1 MQLLQ
6 KLMEFPAEVAGATRE
21 LNPSRIAVH
30 VFNTAKAFNQ
40 LYNKHQVIQADSEQ
54 LAGARLALI
63 KATAAVLKKGLY
75 LLGIDVLENM

>member
-1 MQLLQ
+1 
-6 KLMEFPAEVAGATRE
+6 MEFPAEVAAAARE

-30 VFNTAKAFNQ
+30 VFNTARAFNQ
-40 LYNKHQVIQADSEQ
+40 LYNKHQVIQAESEQ

-63 KATAAVLKKGLY
+63 KATAVVLKKGLY